1 MYWIIIVIHLLLI
14 INTVLVLYNNHHW
27 ELFHSVVFYSRTAIK
42 KKKKVLTRYS
52 KQLTLE
58 EKKEENSVKCFQEKR
73 SLKVTKYNIWLFLL
87 FIFLFFEVEL
97 WPLFF
102 SSSFSPNWNPHDL
115 NWAHVWCK
123 CGHHWKCEIILLLV
137 SHIYTHISVTI

>member
-1 MYWIIIVIHLLLI
+1 M
-14 INTVLVLYNNHHW
+14 LVLYNNHHW
-27 ELFHSVVFYSRTAIK
+27 ELFHSVVLYSRTAI
-42 KKKKVLTRYS
+42 KKKVLTRYS

-58 EKKEENSVKCFQEKR
+58 EKKEENSVKWFQEKR
-73 SLKVTKYNIWLFLL
+73 SLKVTKYNF
-87 FIFLFFEVEL
+87 FEVFEVEL

-102 SSSFSPNWNPHDL
+102 SSLLSPNWNPHDL

-137 SHIYTHISVTI
+137 SHIYTLNQCNNIELCVTHHSPHTRSVLLSLH